1 MISVIAG
8 KEFKQL
14 TRDGRF
20 YLSSFLLLI
29 LFTAAVLTGWQRYTE
44 IFEERAVAEEIIYEQ
59 WLSQG
64 EKNPHAAAHYG
75 VYAFQPLGP
84 LAYFDSAVINFTG
97 VSIWLEAHKQN
108 IAKDRPASDMTSVQR
123 FGDMTGAFVLQLLL
137 PLVIIFLSFAA
148 FAGEREQGTL
158 RQKLS
163 VGASPRILLLGK
175 ALGITLPLTVVIG
188 IAAVMGAAVLIAADS
203 AETLPRFIIL
213 VATYLLYGLI
223 FLGLS
228 LAVSAIARTAQMALV
243 ILIGFWILSS
253 FVVPR
258 FGATIVQYIYP
269 TPSSITFAEAIASD
283 TENGV
288 DGVSQTQRIRELQ
301 ERTLERYGVNTIAE
315 LPVNFEGLSFIL
327 MEQLGNA
334 VFDKH
339 YGGLQK
345 TFESQESALQALA
358 VASPLLALQNISA
371 ALAGTSL
378 TDAHHFAN
386 AAEGFR
392 RQFVRKMNEDLA
404 FNSQSGDTGYRA
416 GPKLWAE
423 VSSFNYQPRPLA
435 DIIASVTFS
444 IIVIMAWLIV
454 AVTGAVIAAS
464 RLSKAA
470 FE

>member
-1 MISVIAG
+1 
-8 KEFKQL
+8 
-14 TRDGRF
+14 
-20 YLSSFLLLI
+20 
-29 LFTAAVLTGWQRYTE
+29 
-44 IFEERAVAEEIIYEQ
+44 
-59 WLSQG
+59 
-64 EKNPHAAAHYG
+64 
-75 VYAFQPLGP
+75 
-84 LAYFDSAVINFTG
+84 
-97 VSIWLEAHKQN
+97 
-108 IAKDRPASDMTSVQR
+108 MTSVQR